1 MGIASNR
8 RGGKVYLNEQRMYIG
23 PSIPGIVK
31 YGTVFIGD
39 LPGELTKK
47 AAEIGS
53 INNLVIPIDGITAAK
68 KALSEPG
75 SVENVSFSRI
85 ENYLKGEK

>member
-39 LPGELTKK
+39 LP

>member
-1 MGIASNR
+1 MM
-8 RGGKVYLNEQRMYIG
+8 EQRMYIG

-39 LPGELTKK
+39 LPEELTKK
-47 AAEIGS
+47 AAEVGS
-53 INNLVIPIDGITAAK
+53 INNLLIPIDRITAAK

-75 SVENVSFSRI
+75 SVENVSFGRV

>member
-1 MGIASNR
+1 MN
-8 RGGKVYLNEQRMYIG
+8 QRMYIG

-31 YGTVFIGD
+31 HGTVFIGD
-39 LPGELTKK
+39 LPKELTEK
-47 AAEIGS
+47 AAEMGS
-53 INNLVIPIDGITAAK
+53 INNLVIPIDRITDAK

-75 SVENVSFSRI
+75 SVENVSFSRV

>member
-1 MGIASNR
+1 MM
-8 RGGKVYLNEQRMYIG
+8 EQRMYIG

-39 LPGELTKK
+39 LPEELTKK
-47 AAEIGS
+47 AAEVGS
-53 INNLVIPIDGITAAK
+53 INSLVIPIDRITAAK

-75 SVENVSFSRI
+75 SVENVSFGRV

>member
-1 MGIASNR
+1 MM
-8 RGGKVYLNEQRMYIG
+8 QRMYIG
-23 PSIPGIVK
+23 PPIPGIVK

-39 LPGELTKK
+39 LPKGLTEK

-53 INNLVIPIDGITAAK
+53 INNLVVPIKGITDAK
-68 KALSEPG
+68 KALSEQG
-75 SVENVSFSRI
+75 SVENVSFSRV

>member
-1 MGIASNR
+1 MS
-8 RGGKVYLNEQRMYIG
+8 EQRMYIG

-39 LPGELTKK
+39 LPEELTKK
-47 AAEIGS
+47 AAEVGS
-53 INNLVIPIDGITAAK
+53 INNLVIPIDEITTAK

-75 SVENVSFSRI
+75 SVENVSFGRV

>member
-1 MGIASNR
+1 M
-8 RGGKVYLNEQRMYIG
+8 NEQRMYIG

-31 YGTVFIGD
+31 YGTVFIGG

-47 AAEIGS
+47 VAEVGS
-53 INNLVIPIDGITAAK
+53 IDNLVIPIDGITAAK

-75 SVENVSFSRI
+75 SVENVSFSRV

>member
-1 MGIASNR
+1 MS
-8 RGGKVYLNEQRMYIG
+8 QRMYIG

-39 LPGELTKK
+39 LPKELTEK
-47 AAEIGS
+47 AAEVGS
-53 INNLVIPIDGITAAK
+53 INNLVIPIDRITDAK

-75 SVENVSFSRI
+75 SVENVSYSRV
-85 ENYLKGEK
+85 ESYLKGEK